1 MPLSKDF
8 LWGGATAANQYEGG
22 WDQGGRGLA
31 NVDLA
36 PHGSHRE
43 AIILGLEKH
52 LQPEEGL
59 FYPGY
64 EAIDFY
70 NHWQEDIALFAEMGF
85 KTFRMSIAWSRI
97 FPKGDETQPNEEG
110 IMFYEKV
117 FKELR
122 KYDIEPLVTITHFD
136 IPMHLVT
143 EYGGVA

>member
-36 PHGSHRE
+36 PHGSRRE

-59 FYPGY
+59 FYPGH

-70 NHWQEDIALFAEMGF
+70 NHWQEDIALFAQWDLKLSVCLLLGRGF
-85 KTFRMSIAWSRI
+85 S
-97 FPKGDETQPNEEG
+97 Q
-110 IMFYEKV
+110 KV
-117 FKELR
+117 MKLNLT
-122 KYDIEPLVTITHFD
+122 KK
-136 IPMHLVT
+136 
-143 EYGGVA
+143 A

>member
-36 PHGSHRE
+36 PHGSRRE

-59 FYPGY
+59 FYPGH
-64 EAIDFY
+64 EAIDF
-70 NHWQEDIALFAEMGF
+70 
-85 KTFRMSIAWSRI
+85 
-97 FPKGDETQPNEEG
+97 
-110 IMFYEKV
+110 
-117 FKELR
+117 
-122 KYDIEPLVTITHFD
+122 TITGKKILPCLLKWDLKLSVCLLLGRGFSQKV
-136 IPMHLVT
+136 MKLNLT
-143 EYGGVA
+143 KKA